1 MSAPAVRAAGLAVG
15 WGSHV
20 VVDRVDVEVPAGTS
34 LALVGTN
41 GSGKSTLLRTIAGL
55 LPVLGGELEV
65 LGGRPGTQPARVAYL
80 GQFHPRGFVLPLRA
94 RDVVAMGRYPSRG
107 LVGRPAAG
115 DDDRIDQAMER
126 MRIGHLARRPLR
138 DLSGGQQQR
147 VYIAQ
152 ALAWEADLMVFDE
165 PGSGLDPAA
174 HELLRE
180 VVRAEGARGAAVI
193 TATHDIRDAAA
204 CDQAMLLAGRVV
216 AAGPAAT
223 VITPQAVAETFG
235 LVLTEGLGDMVVPVD
250 GHHCAHEH
258 GDQAPADGLL

>member
-1 MSAPAVRAAGLAVG
+1 MSDAAVRAVGLAVG

-55 LPVLGGELEV
+55 IPALGGELEV

-107 LVGRPAAG
+107 LLGRPARG
-115 DDDRIDQAMER
+115 DDARIDAAMER

-152 ALAWEADLMVFDE
+152 ALAWEADLVVLDE
-165 PGSGLDPAA
+165 PGSGLDPGA
-174 HELLRE
+174 HELLRD
-180 VVRAEGARGAAVI
+180 VVRAERARGAAVI

-204 CDQAMLLAGRVV
+204 CDQALLVAGRVV
-216 AAGPAAT
+216 AAGPAAE
-223 VITPQAVAETFG
+223 VITPDAVAATFG
-235 LVLTEGLGDMVVPVD
+235 LVLTDGSGDMVVPVD
-250 GHHCAHEH
+250 AHHCGHDHA
-258 GDQAPADGLL
+258 GGPAPDGLA